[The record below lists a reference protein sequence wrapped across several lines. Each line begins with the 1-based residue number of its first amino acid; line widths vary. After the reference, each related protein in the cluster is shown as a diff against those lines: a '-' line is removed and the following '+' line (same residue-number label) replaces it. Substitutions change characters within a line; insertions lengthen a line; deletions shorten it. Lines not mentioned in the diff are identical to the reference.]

1 MMYHTNNKTPTLF
14 FLCREG
20 RRSPFMGLIHGG
32 WLVAK
37 TLKQEGVEVVFTL
50 SGGHIAAIYDGCL
63 REGIRVVDTRHEQ
76 AAVHAAE
83 GWAKATRKPGVA
95 LLTAGP
101 GVTDGVTGVANA
113 YLAGSP
119 VLVIGGAAPLGL
131 WDRGAL
137 QEMNQI
143 DLLRPIT
150 KWARTVYETA
160 RLSEYT
166 AAAFRQMLSGKPG
179 PVFLEVP
186 MDVFNNFVDTDTA
199 FDPGEPANYRPVG
212 RTYPDPELVSQAAE
226 LLEAAERPVIMAGTA
241 TWWCDAAEPLR
252 QLAERIQAPVFLNGA
267 GRGCLPPTHPL
278 FFTASRRKAL
288 EGADTIL
295 AVGTRMDF
303 RLNHGQPPLIP
314 AQANVIWFDLAGED
328 VGVNRGAAVG
338 LVGDVGVSM
347 HELAEATKQ
356 LDASE
361 WLEYIRTEERRAL
374 GRDGALMSSDAVPM
388 HPMRLCREIRD
399 FIDEDTTVVGDGG
412 DIVSYGGRVI
422 NVYKPG
428 YWLDPGPMGCLGT
441 GTGFAMAAQLA
452 RPGKKVLIL
461 HGDGA
466 FGLNGME
473 FESMVRHKLPVVS
486 VIGND
491 GAWGQIKHPQK
502 AMVGH
507 ATAAELSPGIRYDK
521 MVEALGGYGELVERP
536 EDIRP
541 ALERAFASG
550 LPACINVL
558 IDPEKP
564 YGRSTN
570 VAV

>member
-1 MMYHTNNKTPTLF
+1 M
-14 FLCREG
+14 
-20 RRSPFMGLIHGG
+20 IHGG
-32 WLVAK
+32 WIVAK
-37 TLKQEGVEVVFTL
+37 ILKREGVEVVFTL
-50 SGGHIAAIYDGCL
+50 SGGHIAAIYDGCK

-83 GWAKATRKPGVA
+83 GWAKCTRTPGVA
-95 LLTAGP
+95 ILTAGP

-119 VLVIGGAAPLGL
+119 ILVIGGAAPLSL

-150 KWARTVYETA
+150 KWARTVHETT
-160 RLSEYT
+160 RLGEYT
-166 AAAFRQMLSGKPG
+166 ASAFRQMLNGKPG
-179 PVFLEVP
+179 PTFLEMP
-186 MDVFNNFVDTDTA
+186 MDVLNNLADTDTL
-199 FDPGEPANYRPVG
+199 FDPGEPASYRYGG
-212 RTYPDPELVSQAAE
+212 RTAPDPDMVMKAAA
-226 LLEAAERPVIMAGTA
+226 LLEKAQHPVIMAGTA
-241 TWWCDAAEPLR
+241 VWWCDASEPLR
-252 QLAERIQAPVFLNGA
+252 QLAERINAPVFLNGA
-267 GRGCLPPTHPL
+267 GRGCLSPTHPL

-295 AVGTRMDF
+295 AIGIRMDF

-314 AQANVIWFDLAGED
+314 AEANVIWFDLAGED

-338 LVGDVGVSM
+338 LVGDVGLSM
-347 HELAEATKQ
+347 QQLTGITKQ
-356 LDASE
+356 LVEGD
-361 WLEYIRTEERRAL
+361 WLAYIRREERNAL
-374 GRDGALMSSDAVPM
+374 GRDGALMSSDEVPI

-441 GTGFAMAAQLA
+441 GTGYAMAAQIA

-473 FESMVRHKLPVVS
+473 FESMVRQQLPIVS
-486 VIGND
+486 IIGND

-502 AMVGH
+502 AILGH

-521 MVEALGGYGELVERP
+521 MVEALGGYGELVQRP

-558 IDPEKP
+558 IDPNKP
-564 YGRSTN
+564 YSRSTN

>member
-1 MMYHTNNKTPTLF
+1 
-14 FLCREG
+14 
-20 RRSPFMGLIHGG
+20 MGLIHGG
-32 WLVAK
+32 WLIAK
-37 TLKQEGVEVVFTL
+37 ILKREGVEVVFTL

-83 GWAKATRKPGVA
+83 GWAKSTRTPGVA

-101 GVTDGVTGVANA
+101 GVTDGITGVANA
-113 YLAGSP
+113 YLANSP
-119 VLVIGGAAPLGL
+119 ILVIGGAAPLSL

-150 KWARTVYETA
+150 KWARTVHETS
-160 RLSEYT
+160 RLGEYT
-166 AAAFRQMLSGKPG
+166 AMAFRQMLSGKPG
-179 PVFLEVP
+179 PTFLEVP
-186 MDVFNNFVDTDTA
+186 MDILNNFADTDTL
-199 FDPGEPANYRPVG
+199 FDPGEPANYRSSG
-212 RTYPDPELVSQAAE
+212 RTAPDPDLVIKAAA
-226 LLEAAERPVIMAGTA
+226 LLEKAQRPVIMAGTA
-241 TWWCDAAEPLR
+241 VWWCDAAEPLR

-295 AVGTRMDF
+295 AIGTRMDF

-314 AQANVIWFDLAGED
+314 AEANVIWFDLIGED
-328 VGVNRGAAVG
+328 VGANRGAAVG
-338 LVGDVGVSM
+338 LIGDVGLSM
-347 HELAEATKQ
+347 QQVAEAACQ
-356 LDASE
+356 HEAGE
-361 WLEYIRTEERRAL
+361 WQEYIRSQERKAME
-374 GRDGALMSSDAVPM
+374 RDTVLMNDDAVPI
-388 HPMRLCREIRD
+388 HPMRFCREIRD

-428 YWLDPGPMGCLGT
+428 YWLDAGPMGCLGT

-473 FESMVRHKLPVVS
+473 FESMVRQKLPIVS
-486 VIGND
+486 IIGND
-491 GAWGQIKHPQK
+491 GAWGQIKHPQR
-502 AMVGH
+502 AMIGH
-507 ATAAELSPGIRYDK
+507 ATAAELTPGIRYDK

-564 YGRSTN
+564 YSRSTN

>member
-1 MMYHTNNKTPTLF
+1 
-14 FLCREG
+14 
-20 RRSPFMGLIHGG
+20 MGMIHGG

-37 TLKQEGVEVVFTL
+37 ILKREGVEVVFTL
-50 SGGHIAAIYDGCL
+50 SGGHIAAIFDGCV

-83 GWAKATRKPGVA
+83 GWAKCTRKPGVA

-119 VLVIGGAAPLGL
+119 VLVIGGAAPLSL

-150 KWARTVYETA
+150 KWARTVHETS
-160 RLSEYT
+160 RLGEYI
-166 AAAFRQMLSGKPG
+166 ASAFRQMLNGKPG
-179 PVFLEVP
+179 PVFLEMP
-186 MDVFNNFVDTDTA
+186 MDVLNNLADTDTLS
-199 FDPGEPANYRPVG
+199 DPGDPAFYRYSG
-212 RTYPDPELVSQAAE
+212 RTAPDPDLVVKAAA
-226 LLEAAERPVIMAGTA
+226 LLEKAQRPVIMAGTA
-241 TWWCDAAEPLR
+241 VWWCNAAGPLR
-252 QLAERIQAPVFLNGA
+252 QLAERINAPVFLNGA

-278 FFTASRRKAL
+278 FFTVSRRKAL
-288 EGADTIL
+288 ERADTIL
-295 AVGTRMDF
+295 AIGTRMDF

-314 AQANVIWFDLAGED
+314 AEANVIWFDLVGED
-328 VGVNRGAAVG
+328 IGVNRDAAVG
-338 LVGDVGVSM
+338 LVGDVGLSM
-347 HELAEATKQ
+347 QQLTEATRQ
-356 LDASE
+356 LDE
-361 WLEYIRTEERRAL
+361 DDWLAYIRREERNAL
-374 GRDGALMSSDAVPM
+374 GRDGALMSSDAVPI

-399 FIDEDTTVVGDGG
+399 FIDEDTTIVGDGG

-428 YWLDPGPMGCLGT
+428 YWLDAGPMGCLGT
-441 GTGFAMAAQLA
+441 GTGYAMAAQLA

-473 FESMVRHKLPVVS
+473 FESMVRQKLPVVS

-502 AMVGH
+502 AIIGH

-536 EDIRP
+536 EDICP

-550 LPACINVL
+550 LPACVNVL

-564 YGRSTN
+564 YSRSTN

>member
-1 MMYHTNNKTPTLF
+1 
-14 FLCREG
+14 
-20 RRSPFMGLIHGG
+20 MGIVHGG
-32 WLVAK
+32 MLVAK
-37 TLKQEGVEVVFTL
+37 ILKREGVEVVFTL

-101 GVTDGVTGVANA
+101 GVTDGITGLANA

-119 VLVIGGAAPLGL
+119 VLVIGGAAPQGL

-137 QEMNQI
+137 QEMGQI
-143 DLLRPIT
+143 ELVRPIT
-150 KWARTVYETA
+150 KWARSVHESA

-166 AAAFRQMLSGKPG
+166 AMAFRQMLSGKPG
-179 PVFLEVP
+179 PAFLEMP
-186 MDVFNNFVDTDTA
+186 MDILSSLVEDETA
-199 FDPGEPANYRPVG
+199 FDPGEPASYRYQG
-212 RTYPDPELVSQAAE
+212 RTAPDPVMLEQAVA
-226 LLEAAERPVIMAGTA
+226 LLEQARRPVIMAGTA
-241 TWWCDAAEPLR
+241 VWWCDAAEPLR
-252 QLAERIQAPVFLNGA
+252 QLAEKLNAPVYLNGA

-278 FFTASRRKAL
+278 FFSNSRRKAL

-314 AQANVIWFDLAGED
+314 AATNVIWLDLAAED
-328 VGVNRGAAVG
+328 VGVNRGAQAA
-338 LVGDVGVSM
+338 LVGDVGLSM
-347 HELAEATKQ
+347 GQLAQGTKQ
-356 LDASE
+356 LPAGE
-361 WLEYIRTEERRAL
+361 WLDFIRAQEEKGQERDTAAL
-374 GRDGALMSSDAVPM
+374 NSDAVPI
-388 HPMRLCREIRD
+388 HPMRFCREIRD

-412 DIVSYGGRVI
+412 DIVSYAGRVI
-422 NVYKPG
+422 NVHKPG
-428 YWLDPGPMGCLGT
+428 YWLDSGPMGCLGT

-452 RPGKKVLIL
+452 RPGKRVLMVY
-461 HGDGA
+461 GDGS

-473 FESMVRHKLPVVS
+473 FESMVRQKLPIVAI
-486 VIGND
+486 IGND
-491 GAWGQIKHPQK
+491 GAWGQIKHPQR
-502 AMVGH
+502 AMIGH

-536 EDIRP
+536 QDIRP

-550 LPACINVL
+550 LPACVNVL
-558 IDPEKP
+558 LDPDKP
-564 YGRSTN
+564 YSRSTN

>member
-1 MMYHTNNKTPTLF
+1 MSMT
-14 FLCREG
+14 
-20 RRSPFMGLIHGG
+20 HGG

-37 TLKQEGVEVVFTL
+37 ILKREGIEVVFTL
-50 SGGHIAAIYDGCL
+50 SGGHIAAIYDGCV

-83 GWAKATRKPGVA
+83 GWAKCTRTPGVA

-119 VLVIGGAAPLGL
+119 VLVIGGAAPLGY

-143 DLLRPIT
+143 DLMRPIT
-150 KWARTVYETA
+150 KWTRTVHETA
-160 RLSEYT
+160 RIAEYT
-166 AAAFRQMLSGKPG
+166 ATAFRQMLNGKPG
-179 PVFLEVP
+179 PVFLEMP
-186 MDVFNNFVDTDTA
+186 MDVLNNFADTDNV
-199 FDPGEPANYRPVG
+199 FDPGEPSFYRPAG
-212 RTYPDPELVSQAAE
+212 RVMPDPDLVLKAAS
-226 LLEAAERPVIMAGTA
+226 LLEQAQRPVIMAGTA

-252 QLAERIQAPVFLNGA
+252 LLAERTQAPVFLNGA
-267 GRGCLPPTHPL
+267 GRGCLPPSHPL
-278 FFTASRRKAL
+278 FFTAARRKAL
-288 EGADTIL
+288 EGADAIL

-314 AQANVIWFDLAGED
+314 AEAKLIWLDLAGED
-328 VGVNRGAAVG
+328 IGVNRGAAVG
-338 LVGDVGVSM
+338 LAGDVGVSM
-347 HELAEATKQ
+347 RQLAEATKSRGE
-356 LDASE
+356 SE
-361 WLEYIRTEERRAL
+361 WLQHIRSEESKAL
-374 GRDGALMSSDAVPM
+374 ARDEAAMNSDAVPI

-399 FIDEDTTVVGDGG
+399 FIDEETTVVGDGG

-473 FESMVRHKLPVVS
+473 FESMVRQNLPVVS
-486 VIGND
+486 IIGND

-550 LPACINVL
+550 KPGCVNVL
-558 IDPEKP
+558 IDPNKP
-564 YGRSTN
+564 YSRSTN

>member
-1 MMYHTNNKTPTLF
+1 
-14 FLCREG
+14 
-20 RRSPFMGLIHGG
+20 MGMIHGG

-37 TLKQEGVEVVFTL
+37 TLKREGVEVVFTL
-50 SGGHIAAIYDGCL
+50 SGGHIAGIYDGCV

-83 GWAKATRKPGVA
+83 GWAKSTRKPGVA

-119 VLVIGGAAPLGL
+119 VLVIGGAAPLSL

-137 QEMNQI
+137 QEMNQV

-150 KWARTVYETA
+150 KWTRTVHETA
-160 RLSEYT
+160 RLAEYT

-179 PVFLEVP
+179 PVFLEMP
-186 MDVFNNFVDTDTA
+186 MDVLNNFADTDTL
-199 FDPGEPANYRPVG
+199 FDPGDPAYYRYTG
-212 RTYPDPELVSQAAE
+212 RTAPDPDMIARAAA
-226 LLEAAERPVIMAGTA
+226 LLEKAQKPVIMAGTA
-241 TWWCDAAEPLR
+241 VWWCDAAEPLR
-252 QLAERIQAPVFLNGA
+252 LLAERLNSPVYLNGA

-278 FFTASRRKAL
+278 FFSASRRKAL

-295 AVGTRMDF
+295 AIGTRMDF

-314 AQANVIWFDLAGED
+314 AQANLTWFDLAGED
-328 VGVNRGAAVG
+328 VGVNRGTAAA
-338 LVGDVGVSM
+338 LVGDVSISM
-347 HELAEATKQ
+347 RQLTGAVKQ
-356 LDASE
+356 APAGE
-361 WLEYIRTEERRAL
+361 WLTYIRSEERKAQE
-374 GRDGALMSSDAVPM
+374 RDEALMRSDAEPI
-388 HPMRLCREIRD
+388 HPMRLCGEVRN
-399 FIDEDTTVVGDGG
+399 FIDENTTVVGDGG

-422 NVYKPG
+422 NVYRPG

-452 RPGKKVLIL
+452 RPGEKVLIL

-473 FESMVRHKLPVVS
+473 FESMVRQKLPVVS
-486 VIGND
+486 IIGND

-502 AMVGH
+502 MIVGH
-507 ATAAELSPGIRYDK
+507 ATAAELSPGIRYDR

-536 EDIRP
+536 QDIRP
-541 ALERAFASG
+541 ALDSAFASG

-558 IDPEKP
+558 IDPDKP
-564 YGRSTN
+564 YSRSTN

>member
-1 MMYHTNNKTPTLF
+1 
-14 FLCREG
+14 
-20 RRSPFMGLIHGG
+20 MGMIHGG
-32 WLVAK
+32 WIVAK
-37 TLKQEGVEVVFTL
+37 ILKREGVEVVFTL
-50 SGGHIAAIYDGCL
+50 SGGHIAAIYDGCK

-83 GWAKATRKPGVA
+83 GWAKCTRTPGVA
-95 LLTAGP
+95 ILTAGP
-101 GVTDGVTGVANA
+101 GVTDGITGVANA

-119 VLVIGGAAPLGL
+119 ILVIGGAAPLSL

-150 KWARTVYETA
+150 KWARTVHETT
-160 RLSEYT
+160 RLGEYT
-166 AAAFRQMLSGKPG
+166 ASAFRQMLNGKPG
-179 PVFLEVP
+179 PTFLEMP
-186 MDVFNNFVDTDTA
+186 MDVLNNLADTDTL
-199 FDPGEPANYRPVG
+199 FDPGEPESYRYG
-212 RTYPDPELVSQAAE
+212 GHTAPDPDMVVKAAA
-226 LLEAAERPVIMAGTA
+226 LLENAQHPVIMAGTA
-241 TWWCDAAEPLR
+241 VWWCDASEPLR
-252 QLAERIQAPVFLNGA
+252 QLAERINAPVFLNGA
-267 GRGCLPPTHPL
+267 GRGCLSPTHPL

-295 AVGTRMDF
+295 AIGIRMDF

-314 AQANVIWFDLAGED
+314 AEANVIWFDLAGED

-338 LVGDVGVSM
+338 LVGDVGLSM
-347 HELAEATKQ
+347 QQLTGITKQ
-356 LDASE
+356 LVEGD
-361 WLEYIRTEERRAL
+361 WLAYIRREERNAL
-374 GRDGALMSSDAVPM
+374 GRDGALMSSDEVPI

-441 GTGFAMAAQLA
+441 GTGFAMAAQIA

-473 FESMVRHKLPVVS
+473 FESMVRQQLPIVS
-486 VIGND
+486 IIGND

-502 AMVGH
+502 AILGH

-521 MVEALGGYGELVERP
+521 MVEALGGYGELVQRP

-558 IDPEKP
+558 IDPNKP
-564 YGRSTN
+564 YSRSTN

>member
-1 MMYHTNNKTPTLF
+1 M
-14 FLCREG
+14 
-20 RRSPFMGLIHGG
+20 
-32 WLVAK
+32 LVAK
-37 TLKQEGVEVVFTL
+37 ILKREGVEVVFTL

-83 GWAKATRKPGVA
+83 GWAKVTRKPGVA

-101 GVTDGVTGVANA
+101 GVTDGITGLANA

-119 VLVIGGAAPLGL
+119 VLVIGGAAPQSL

-137 QEMNQI
+137 QEMGQI
-143 DLLRPIT
+143 ELVRPIT
-150 KWARTVYETA
+150 KWARSVHESA

-166 AAAFRQMLSGKPG
+166 AMAFRQMLSGKPG
-179 PVFLEVP
+179 PAFLEMP
-186 MDVFNNFVDTDTA
+186 MDILANLVDTDTVL
-199 FDPGEPANYRPVG
+199 DPGEPASYRYQG
-212 RTYPDPELVSQAAE
+212 RSAPDPATVEQAVK
-226 LLEAAERPVIMAGTA
+226 LLEQAQRPVIMAGTA
-241 TWWCDAAEPLR
+241 VWWCDAAEPLR
-252 QLAERIQAPVFLNGA
+252 LLAERLNAPVYLNGA
-267 GRGCLPPTHPL
+267 GRGCLPPTHSL
-278 FFTASRRKAL
+278 FFSNSRRKAL

-314 AQANVIWFDLAGED
+314 AEANLIWLDLAAED
-328 VGVNRGAAVG
+328 IGVNRGAQAA
-338 LVGDVGVSM
+338 LVGDVGLSM
-347 HELAEATKQ
+347 GQLAQGTKQ
-356 LDASE
+356 LATGE
-361 WLEYIRTEERRAL
+361 WLSYIREQEEKGRERDSAAL
-374 GRDGALMSSDAVPM
+374 NSDAAPI
-388 HPMRLCREIRD
+388 HPMRFCREIRD

-412 DIVSYGGRVI
+412 DIVSYAGRVI

-428 YWLDPGPMGCLGT
+428 YWLDSGPMGCLGT

-452 RPGKKVLIL
+452 RPGKRVLMIY
-461 HGDGA
+461 GDGS

-473 FESMVRHKLPVVS
+473 FESMVRQQLPVVAI
-486 VIGND
+486 IGND

-502 AMVGH
+502 AMIGH
-507 ATAAELSPGIRYDK
+507 ATAAELTPGIRYDK

-541 ALERAFASG
+541 ALARAFASG
-550 LPACINVL
+550 LPACVNVL
-558 IDPEKP
+558 LDPNKP
-564 YGRSTN
+564 YSRSTN

>member
-1 MMYHTNNKTPTLF
+1 
-14 FLCREG
+14 
-20 RRSPFMGLIHGG
+20 MGMIHGG

-37 TLKQEGVEVVFTL
+37 ILKREGVEVVFTL
-50 SGGHIAAIYDGCL
+50 SGGHIAAIYDGCK

-83 GWAKATRKPGVA
+83 GWAKCTRTPGVA
-95 LLTAGP
+95 ILTAGP

-119 VLVIGGAAPLGL
+119 ILVIGGAAPLSL

-150 KWARTVYETA
+150 KWARTVHETS
-160 RLSEYT
+160 RLGEYT
-166 AAAFRQMLSGKPG
+166 ASAFRQMLNGKPG
-179 PVFLEVP
+179 PTFLEMP
-186 MDVFNNFVDTDTA
+186 MDVLNNLTDTDTL
-199 FDPGEPANYRPVG
+199 FDPGEPTSYRYGG
-212 RTYPDPELVSQAAE
+212 RTAPDPDMVVKAAA
-226 LLEAAERPVIMAGTA
+226 LLEKAQHPVIMAGTA
-241 TWWCDAAEPLR
+241 VWWCDAAEPLR
-252 QLAERIQAPVFLNGA
+252 QLAERINAPVFLNGA

-288 EGADTIL
+288 EGSDTIL
-295 AVGTRMDF
+295 AIGIRMDF

-314 AQANVIWFDLAGED
+314 AEANVIWFDLAGED

-338 LVGDVGVSM
+338 LVGDVGLSM
-347 HELAEATKQ
+347 QQLIGATKQ
-356 LDASE
+356 LVGGD
-361 WLEYIRTEERRAL
+361 WLAYIRREERNAL
-374 GRDGALMSSDAVPM
+374 GRDGALMSSDAVPI

-441 GTGFAMAAQLA
+441 GTGFAMAAQIA
-452 RPGKKVLIL
+452 RSGKKVLIL

-473 FESMVRHKLPVVS
+473 FESMVRQQLPVVS
-486 VIGND
+486 IIGND

-502 AMVGH
+502 AILGH

-521 MVEALGGYGELVERP
+521 MVEALGGYGELVQRP

-558 IDPEKP
+558 IDPNKP
-564 YGRSTN
+564 YSRSTN

>member
-1 MMYHTNNKTPTLF
+1 
-14 FLCREG
+14 
-20 RRSPFMGLIHGG
+20 MGMIHGG
-32 WLVAK
+32 WIVAK
-37 TLKQEGVEVVFTL
+37 ILKREGVEVVFTL
-50 SGGHIAAIYDGCL
+50 SGGHIAALYDGCK

-83 GWAKATRKPGVA
+83 GWAKSTRTPGVA
-95 LLTAGP
+95 ILTAGP

-113 YLAGSP
+113 FLAGSP

-150 KWARTVYETA
+150 KWARTVHETK
-160 RLSEYT
+160 RLGEYT
-166 AAAFRQMLSGKPG
+166 ASAFRQMLSGKPG
-179 PVFLEVP
+179 PTFLEMP
-186 MDVFNNFVDTDTA
+186 MDVLNNLVDTDELI
-199 FDPGEPANYRPVG
+199 DPGEPVSYRYGG
-212 RTYPDPELVSQAAE
+212 RTAPDPDMIVKAAA
-226 LLEAAERPVIMAGTA
+226 LLEKAQRPVIMAGTA
-241 TWWCDAAEPLR
+241 VWWSDAAEPLR
-252 QLAERIQAPVFLNGA
+252 QLAERINAPVCLNGA

-295 AVGTRMDF
+295 VIGTRMDF
-303 RLNHGQPPLIP
+303 RLAHGQPPLIP
-314 AQANVIWFDLAGED
+314 AQANIIWFDLAAED

-338 LVGDVGVSM
+338 LVGDVGLSM
-347 HELAEATKQ
+347 RYLAEATKQ
-356 LDASE
+356 LGADD
-361 WLEYIRTEERRAL
+361 WLDYVRVEERNAAA
-374 GRDGALMSSDAVPM
+374 RDEAAMDSDAVPV
-388 HPMRLCREIRD
+388 HPMRLCREVRD

-412 DIVSYGGRVI
+412 DIVSYGGRII

-441 GTGFAMAAQLA
+441 GTGFAMAAQIA

-473 FESMVRHKLPVVS
+473 FESMVRQQLPVVS
-486 VIGND
+486 IIGND

-502 AMVGH
+502 AILGH
-507 ATAAELSPGIRYDK
+507 ATAAELSPRIRYDK
-521 MVEALGGYGELVERP
+521 MVEALGGYGELVEKP

-541 ALERAFASG
+541 ALERVFSSG

-558 IDPEKP
+558 IDPNKP
-564 YGRSTN
+564 YSRSTS

>member
-1 MMYHTNNKTPTLF
+1 M
-14 FLCREG
+14 
-20 RRSPFMGLIHGG
+20 IHGG
-32 WLVAK
+32 MAVAK
-37 TLKQEGVEVVFTL
+37 ILKREGVEVVFTL
-50 SGGHIAAIYDGCL
+50 SGGHIAAIYDGCM

-83 GWAKATRKPGVA
+83 GWAKSTRKPGVA

-113 YLAGSP
+113 YLADSP
-119 VLVIGGAAPLGL
+119 ILVIGGAAPQSL

-150 KWARTVYETA
+150 KWARTVHETA

-179 PVFLEVP
+179 PVFLELP
-186 MDVFNNFVDTDTA
+186 MDVLNNFVDTDTA
-199 FDPGEPANYRPVG
+199 FDPGEPANYRPAG
-212 RTYPDPELVSQAAE
+212 RTYPDPELISKAAA
-226 LLEAAERPVIMAGTA
+226 LLESAQRPVIMAGTA
-241 TWWCDAAEPLR
+241 VWWCDGAGPLR
-252 QLAERIQAPVFLNGA
+252 ELAERIQAPVFLNGA

-295 AVGTRMDF
+295 AIGTRMDF

-314 AQANVIWFDLAGED
+314 AQANVIWFDLAAED
-328 VGVNRGAAVG
+328 VSVNRGAAVA

-347 HELAEATKQ
+347 RQLAYAAQQHGKS
-356 LDASE
+356 D
-361 WLEYIRTEERRAL
+361 WLEYIRVEERRAL
-374 GRDGALMSSDAVPM
+374 DRDTALMSSDAVPI
-388 HPMRLCREIRD
+388 HPMRFCREIRD

-441 GTGFAMAAQLA
+441 GTGFAMAAQIA

-473 FESMVRHKLPVVS
+473 FESMVRQHLPVVS
-486 VIGND
+486 IIGND
-491 GAWGQIKHPQK
+491 GAWGQIKHPQR
-502 AMVGH
+502 AMLGH
-507 ATAAELSPGIRYDK
+507 ATAAELTLGTRYDK

-550 LPACINVL
+550 LPACVNVL

>member
-1 MMYHTNNKTPTLF
+1 
-14 FLCREG
+14 
-20 RRSPFMGLIHGG
+20 
-32 WLVAK
+32 
-37 TLKQEGVEVVFTL
+37 
-50 SGGHIAAIYDGCL
+50 
-63 REGIRVVDTRHEQ
+63 RVVDTRHEQ

-119 VLVIGGAAPLGL
+119 ILVIGGAAPLGL

-150 KWARTVYETA
+150 KWARTVHETA
-160 RLSEYT
+160 RLGEYT
-166 AAAFRQMLSGKPG
+166 ASAFRQMLSGKPG
-179 PVFLEVP
+179 PAFLEMP
-186 MDVFNNFVDTDTA
+186 MDVLNNFADTDTL
-199 FDPGEPANYRPVG
+199 FDPGTPAHYRYNG
-212 RTYPDPELVSQAAE
+212 RTAPDPDMVVQAAA
-226 LLEAAERPVIMAGTA
+226 LLEKAQRPVIMAGTA
-241 TWWCDAAEPLR
+241 VWWCDAAELLR
-252 QLAERIQAPVFLNGA
+252 LLAERLNAPVYLNGA

-278 FFTASRRKAL
+278 FFSASRRKAL

-295 AVGTRMDF
+295 AIGTRMDF

-314 AQANVIWFDLAGED
+314 AGANVIWFDLAGED
-328 VGVNRGAAVG
+328 VGVNRGAAAA
-338 LVGDVGVSM
+338 LVGDVGLSM
-347 HELAEATKQ
+347 CQLTEAIQSRGAINRATTAGDWLAH
-356 LDASE
+356 
-361 WLEYIRTEERRAL
+361 IRGEERKAQE
-374 GRDGALMSSDAVPM
+374 RDDALMSSDAVPI
-388 HPMRLCREIRD
+388 HPMRFCREIRD

-422 NVYKPG
+422 NVHKPG

-441 GTGFAMAAQLA
+441 GTGFAMAAQIA
-452 RPGKKVLIL
+452 RPGKRVLIL

-473 FESMVRHKLPVVS
+473 FESMVRQKLPIVS
-486 VIGND
+486 IIGND
-491 GAWGQIKHPQK
+491 GAWGQIKHPQR
-502 AMVGH
+502 AIVGH
-507 ATAAELSPGIRYDK
+507 TTAAELSPRIRYDK

-536 EDIRP
+536 EEIRP

-550 LPACINVL
+550 LPACVNVL

-564 YGRSTN
+564 YSRSTN